1 MLTFKGNP
9 CPLKRQENLLQSGI
23 SVRNCL
29 QSFSHCWVQ
38 SLKCVYNVQRT
49 REDVFCSGNSH
60 LRERES
66 FLRRLPQLFFVSP
79 WLKLGHKSSK
89 NAIYTSISQ
98 SLVIDIRMVGAALK
112 PIKPILRGMGTVPPI
127 HKSCMEEGWNS
138 LARQING
145 CWFGNQVYTNK
156 AQLPISTS

>member
-1 MLTFKGNP
+1 MLTFNGNP

-29 QSFSHCWVQ
+29 HSFSHCWVQ

-89 NAIYTSISQ
+89 NAKYTSISQ
-98 SLVIDIRMVGAALK
+98 SLVIDIRTVGAALK
-112 PIKPILRGMGTVPPI
+112 PINPILRAQGGDSSPDTQELHGGGFKLFGKANKWMLTWEP
-127 HKSCMEEGWNS
+127 S
-138 LARQING
+138 LH
-145 CWFGNQVYTNK
+145 
-156 AQLPISTS
+156 